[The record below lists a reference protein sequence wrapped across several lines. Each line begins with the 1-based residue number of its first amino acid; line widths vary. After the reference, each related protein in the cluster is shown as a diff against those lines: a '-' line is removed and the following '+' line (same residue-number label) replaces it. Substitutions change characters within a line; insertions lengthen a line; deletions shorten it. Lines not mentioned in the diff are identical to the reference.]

1 MQEVADAH
9 EINPERRSRQRGGSL
24 FSHSKSQ
31 SPANRQSLSPPR
43 SREPSQGLQE
53 PVIRINISDNN
64 HLHQQ
69 RQSGNQT
76 ALYNAS
82 LIGQEGYGLNAS
94 GFKESNDSI
103 LSQTFKPHLLP
114 YTFSQYPRV
123 RELPLELL
131 PFTQKVRLVNMA
143 QRRNL
148 KEFYR

>member
-1 MQEVADAH
+1 MDAH
-9 EINPERRSRQRGGSL
+9 ESNPERGSWQRGSSL

-31 SPANRQSLSPPR
+31 SPANRPSLSPPR
-43 SREPSQGLQE
+43 SQEPGQGLQE

-69 RQSGNQT
+69 RQGANQT
-76 ALYNAS
+76 AVYNAS
-82 LIGQEGYGLNAS
+82 LIGQEGYGLTAS
-94 GFKESNDSI
+94 GFKDNSNDSV

-114 YTFSQYPRV
+114 YNFSQYPRV

-131 PFTQKVRLVNMA
+131 PFTQKVRLVSIA